1 MSEMRYVAV
10 PKIEDCVNPN
20 CGEFHSQD
28 DHPFADMP
36 ATVQSW
42 TADNLTYA
50 VEPPQHFG
58 MVVFEEGGRL
68 MSDITDVD
76 VGGVEVGMPMRMMF
90 RVKNSIISGASR
102 DTSEGRPRLTKED
115 G

>member
-1 MSEMRYVAV
+1 MRYLAV
-10 PKIEDCVNPN
+10 PENEDLRQSELR
-20 CGEFHSQD
+20 EFHSQD

-90 RVKNSIISGASR
+90 RVKNSIITGLHATFR
-102 DTSEGRPRLTKED
+102 CRPDFTKED